1 MRYIVCRQCKGVKR
15 CGCGGRYVCL
25 HVGLLFSK
33 ESILSNF
40 AICLSTGR
48 MTNCRLKNC
57 PMGSRR
63 TKTQPEICPS
73 TGRMTNCRL
82 KNCPMGSRRTKTQSE
97 ICLSTGRMTNCRLE
111 NCPMGSRRT
120 KIQSEICLSTG
131 RMTNYRLENCPM
143 GSRKTIFSLKM
154 LGRKFR
160 QCFSTSERA
169 GAIVVARLAHCR

>member
-57 PMGSRR
+57 PMGSRM

-82 KNCPMGSRRTKTQSE
+82 KNCPMGSRRTKT
-97 ICLSTGRMTNCRLE
+97 
-111 NCPMGSRRT
+111 
-120 KIQSEICLSTG
+120 QSEICLSTG

>member
-1 MRYIVCRQCKGVKR
+1 MRMRR
-15 CGCGGRYVCL
+15 TVCL
-25 HVGLLFSK
+25 PPRGSSLLK

-48 MTNCRLKNC
+48 MTNCRLKNS

-82 KNCPMGSRRTKTQSE
+82 ENCPMGSRRTKTQSE
-97 ICLSTGRMTNCRLE
+97 IC
-111 NCPMGSRRT
+111 P
-120 KIQSEICLSTG
+120 STG

-143 GSRKTIFSLKM
+143 GSRRTIFSLKM

>member
-1 MRYIVCRQCKGVKR
+1 MRYIVCRQCKGIKR

-82 KNCPMGSRRTKTQSE
+82 ENCPMGSRRTKTQSE
-97 ICLSTGRMTNCRLE
+97 IC
-111 NCPMGSRRT
+111 P
-120 KIQSEICLSTG
+120 STG

-143 GSRKTIFSLKM
+143 GSRRTIFSLKM

>member
-40 AICLSTGR
+40 AICLSTGG

-82 KNCPMGSRRTKTQSE
+82 ENCPMGSRRTKTQSE
-97 ICLSTGRMTNCRLE
+97 IC
-111 NCPMGSRRT
+111 P
-120 KIQSEICLSTG
+120 STG

-143 GSRKTIFSLKM
+143 GNRRTIFSLKM

>member
-1 MRYIVCRQCKGVKR
+1 MRYIVCRQCKGIKR

-48 MTNCRLKNC
+48 RTNCRLKNC

-63 TKTQPEICPS
+63 TKIQLEICP
-73 TGRMTNCRL
+73 
-82 KNCPMGSRRTKTQSE
+82 
-97 ICLSTGRMTNCRLE
+97 STGRMTNCRLE

-120 KIQSEICLSTG
+120 KTQSEICPSTG
-131 RMTNYRLENCPM
+131 RRTNYRLENCPM
-143 GSRKTIFSLKM
+143 GSRRTIFSLKM

>member
-15 CGCGGRYVCL
+15 CGFGGRYVCL

-82 KNCPMGSRRTKTQSE
+82 ENCPMGSRRTKTQSE
-97 ICLSTGRMTNCRLE
+97 ICPSTGRMTNCRLE

-120 KIQSEICLSTG
+120 
-131 RMTNYRLENCPM
+131 
-143 GSRKTIFSLKM
+143 IFSLKV

-160 QCFSTSERA
+160 QCFSTSERV

>member
-82 KNCPMGSRRTKTQSE
+82 ENCPMGSRRTKTQSE
-97 ICLSTGRMTNCRLE
+97 IC
-111 NCPMGSRRT
+111 P
-120 KIQSEICLSTG
+120 STG

-143 GSRKTIFSLKM
+143 GSRRTIFSLKM

>member
-1 MRYIVCRQCKGVKR
+1 MCRQCKGVKR

-82 KNCPMGSRRTKTQSE
+82 ENCPMGSRRTKTQSE
-97 ICLSTGRMTNCRLE
+97 IC
-111 NCPMGSRRT
+111 P
-120 KIQSEICLSTG
+120 STG

-143 GSRKTIFSLKM
+143 GNRRTIFSLKM

>member
-1 MRYIVCRQCKGVKR
+1 MRYIVCRQCKGIKR

-82 KNCPMGSRRTKTQSE
+82 ENCPMGSRRTKTQSE
-97 ICLSTGRMTNCRLE
+97 IC
-111 NCPMGSRRT
+111 P
-120 KIQSEICLSTG
+120 STG

-143 GSRKTIFSLKM
+143 GNRRTIFSLKM

>member
-82 KNCPMGSRRTKTQSE
+82 ENCPMGSRRTKTQSE
-97 ICLSTGRMTNCRLE
+97 ICLSTGRMTNYRLE
-111 NCPMGSRRT
+111 NCPMGSRR
-120 KIQSEICLSTG
+120 
-131 RMTNYRLENCPM
+131 
-143 GSRKTIFSLKM
+143 TIFSLKM

>member
-73 TGRMTNCRL
+73 TGRMTKIQL
-82 KNCPMGSRRTKTQSE
+82 E
-97 ICLSTGRMTNCRLE
+97 IC
-111 NCPMGSRRT
+111 P
-120 KIQSEICLSTG
+120 STG

-143 GSRKTIFSLKM
+143 GSRRTIFSLKM

>member
-1 MRYIVCRQCKGVKR
+1 MRYIVCRQCKGIKR

-57 PMGSRR
+57 LMGSRR

-73 TGRMTNCRL
+73 TGRMT
-82 KNCPMGSRRTKTQSE
+82 
-97 ICLSTGRMTNCRLE
+97 
-111 NCPMGSRRT
+111 
-120 KIQSEICLSTG
+120 KIQSEICPSTG

-143 GSRKTIFSLKM
+143 GSRRTIFSLKM

>member
-1 MRYIVCRQCKGVKR
+1 MRYIVCRQCKGIKR

-73 TGRMTNCRL
+73 TGRMT
-82 KNCPMGSRRTKTQSE
+82 KTQPE
-97 ICLSTGRMTNCRLE
+97 ICPSTGRMTNCRLE

-120 KIQSEICLSTG
+120 KTQSEICSSTG
-131 RMTNYRLENCPM
+131 RMTNCRLENCPM
-143 GSRKTIFSLKM
+143 GSRRTIFSLKV

-160 QCFSTSERA
+160 QCFSTSERV

>member
-82 KNCPMGSRRTKTQSE
+82 ENCPMGSRRTKTQSE
-97 ICLSTGRMTNCRLE
+97 IC
-111 NCPMGSRRT
+111 P
-120 KIQSEICLSTG
+120 STG

-143 GSRKTIFSLKM
+143 GNRRTIFSLKM

>member
-48 MTNCRLKNC
+48 RTNCRLKNC

-82 KNCPMGSRRTKTQSE
+82 ENCPMGSRRTKTQSE
-97 ICLSTGRMTNCRLE
+97 IC
-111 NCPMGSRRT
+111 P
-120 KIQSEICLSTG
+120 STG

-143 GSRKTIFSLKM
+143 GNRRTIFSLKM

>member
-63 TKTQPEICPS
+63 TKTQSEICP
-73 TGRMTNCRL
+73 
-82 KNCPMGSRRTKTQSE
+82 
-97 ICLSTGRMTNCRLE
+97 STGRMTNCRLE

-120 KIQSEICLSTG
+120 KTQSEICPSTG

-143 GSRKTIFSLKM
+143 GSRRTIFSLKM

>member
-63 TKTQPEICPS
+63 TKTQPDICP
-73 TGRMTNCRL
+73 
-82 KNCPMGSRRTKTQSE
+82 
-97 ICLSTGRMTNCRLE
+97 STGRMTNCRLE

-120 KIQSEICLSTG
+120 KTQSEICPSTG

-143 GSRKTIFSLKM
+143 GSRRTIFSLKM

>member
-48 MTNCRLKNC
+48 RTNCRLKNC

-82 KNCPMGSRRTKTQSE
+82 ENCPMGSRRTKTQSE
-97 ICLSTGRMTNCRLE
+97 ICLSTGRMTN
-111 NCPMGSRRT
+111 
-120 KIQSEICLSTG
+120 
-131 RMTNYRLENCPM
+131 YRLENCPM
-143 GSRKTIFSLKM
+143 GNRRTIFSLKM
-154 LGRKFR
+154 LGRKFC

>member
-1 MRYIVCRQCKGVKR
+1 MRYIVCRQCKGIKR

-73 TGRMTNCRL
+73 TGRMTKIQL
-82 KNCPMGSRRTKTQSE
+82 E
-97 ICLSTGRMTNCRLE
+97 ICPSTGRMTNCRLE

-120 KIQSEICLSTG
+120 KTQSEICPSTG

-143 GSRKTIFSLKM
+143 GSRRTIFSLKM

>member
-97 ICLSTGRMTNCRLE
+97 ICLSTGRMTN
-111 NCPMGSRRT
+111 
-120 KIQSEICLSTG
+120 
-131 RMTNYRLENCPM
+131 YRLENCPM

>member
-82 KNCPMGSRRTKTQSE
+82 ENCPMGSRRTKTQSE
-97 ICLSTGRMTNCRLE
+97 ICLSTGRMTNYRLE
-111 NCPMGSRRT
+111 NCPMGSRRA
-120 KIQSEICLSTG
+120 
-131 RMTNYRLENCPM
+131 
-143 GSRKTIFSLKM
+143 IFSLKM

>member
-82 KNCPMGSRRTKTQSE
+82 ENCPMGSRRTKTQSE
-97 ICLSTGRMTNCRLE
+97 IC
-111 NCPMGSRRT
+111 P
-120 KIQSEICLSTG
+120 STG

-143 GSRKTIFSLKM
+143 GNRRTIFSLKM

-169 GAIVVARLAHCR
+169 GAFVVARLAHCR

>member
-63 TKTQPEICPS
+63 TKTQ
-73 TGRMTNCRL
+73 
-82 KNCPMGSRRTKTQSE
+82 SE

-120 KIQSEICLSTG
+120 KTQSEICPSTG

-143 GSRKTIFSLKM
+143 GSRRTIFSLKM

>member
-1 MRYIVCRQCKGVKR
+1 MRYIVYRQCKGVKR

-82 KNCPMGSRRTKTQSE
+82 
-97 ICLSTGRMTNCRLE
+97 E

-143 GSRKTIFSLKM
+143 GNRKTIFSLKM

>member
-82 KNCPMGSRRTKTQSE
+82 ENCPMGSRRTKTQSE
-97 ICLSTGRMTNCRLE
+97 IC
-111 NCPMGSRRT
+111 P
-120 KIQSEICLSTG
+120 STG

-143 GSRKTIFSLKM
+143 GSRRTIFSLKM

-160 QCFSTSERA
+160 QCFSTSERT

>member
-1 MRYIVCRQCKGVKR
+1 MRYIVCRQCKGIKR

-73 TGRMTNCRL
+73 TGRMTKIQL
-82 KNCPMGSRRTKTQSE
+82 E
-97 ICLSTGRMTNCRLE
+97 ICPSTGRMTNCRLE

-120 KIQSEICLSTG
+120 KTQSEICPSTG
-131 RMTNYRLENCPM
+131 RRTNYRLENCPM
-143 GSRKTIFSLKM
+143 GSRRTIFSLKM

>member
-57 PMGSRR
+57 PMGSIR

-82 KNCPMGSRRTKTQSE
+82 KNCPMGSRRTKT
-97 ICLSTGRMTNCRLE
+97 
-111 NCPMGSRRT
+111 
-120 KIQSEICLSTG
+120 QSEICLSTG